1 MSAILAAVGSLILG
15 ISLIQLANGYMGTL
29 IGVRLGAAN
38 LEPVV
43 TGLITSAYF
52 AGYATGALLCRRLIE
67 RAGHIRAF
75 AAFAALVAA
84 SILGHALY
92 FHPALWALLRAL
104 TGFGCAGL
112 FVATESWLN
121 AKATTATRGS
131 VFSIYMVAT
140 YATFAGSQFM
150 LNLASPADFT
160 LFALAAI
167 LLCLA
172 LAVVTSTRA
181 EQPIHVPGSRLK
193 AGELAAAAPVA
204 VAGCFVAGLI
214 TGSFYALVPVF
225 GQESGRSV
233 LQISSYMALAIFGGL
248 LLQVPVARLSD
259 RFDRRLVA
267 GLVALAFA
275 GLTQVAALAAGTNW
289 LFVFW
294 LLLGGFM
301 SVIYPVSVAHAN
313 DRMPA
318 ERAVAVSG
326 RLILISGVGS
336 TLGPLVGSSMMEA
349 FGIRGLFDS
358 MAVAAALFGIFAL
371 ARVISVRSP
380 SFKRRRPFLLIPTIF
395 AHPLAHA
402 SATRSGTA
410 RKLEDIKSAE

>member
-1 MSAILAAVGSLILG
+1 
-15 ISLIQLANGYMGTL
+15 
-29 IGVRLGAAN
+29 
-38 LEPVV
+38 
-43 TGLITSAYF
+43 
-52 AGYATGALLCRRLIE
+52 
-67 RAGHIRAF
+67 
-75 AAFAALVAA
+75 
-84 SILGHALY
+84 
-92 FHPALWALLRAL
+92 
-104 TGFGCAGL
+104 
-112 FVATESWLN
+112 
-121 AKATTATRGS
+121 
-131 VFSIYMVAT
+131 
-140 YATFAGSQFM
+140 
-150 LNLASPADFT
+150 
-160 LFALAAI
+160 
-167 LLCLA
+167 
-172 LAVVTSTRA
+172 
-181 EQPIHVPGSRLK
+181 
-193 AGELAAAAPVA
+193 
-204 VAGCFVAGLI
+204 
-214 TGSFYALVPVF
+214 
-225 GQESGRSV
+225 
-233 LQISSYMALAIFGGL
+233 
-248 LLQVPVARLSD
+248 
-259 RFDRRLVA
+259 VA